1 MRRLVVLVSV
11 LGLSAC
17 GGVESAGAEQEAL
30 TQTEQD
36 ICTDNSWECFCATFK
51 TKATC
56 NQASSPNGRH
66 CVWHSATLAG
76 GRCLP
81 TYE

>member
-1 MRRLVVLVSV
+1 MRRFVVLVSL

-17 GGVESAGAEQEAL
+17 GGVESAESEQAAL
-30 TQTEQD
+30 SETGQEL
-36 ICTDNSWECFCATFK
+36 CTGNTWECFCATYK
-51 TKATC
+51 TQATC
-56 NQASSPNGRH
+56 TQASSPNGWH
-66 CVWHSATLAG
+66 CYWQSATATA